1 MKALLL
7 KINQALLL
15 PILVTAVLYFGKP
28 VLIPLCFAILLAML
42 MAPVCRFLDGKGCAR
57 AVSCTVCVLI
67 LLIAMLLLLAIVVLQ
82 IADLWKD
89 AEQINQK
96 LQEIGSAVKQQL
108 NTWFGISPEQQ
119 DTLVEK
125 QAQKMKKTS
134 SFRLDRLALQ
144 FTSILGG
151 IAIVLVITFLL
162 LFHKEKYQQFFLK
175 LYPAKEQVHVTK
187 VLDNITHVAQRY
199 LTGRIL
205 SMIFL
210 FILYIVALLIIGIK
224 NALLLSA
231 IASLLTIIPYVGPIL
246 GGLFPFMTAIVTED
260 STTPALWVLV
270 ALIVIQAIDNYFI
283 EPNVIGG
290 EVKLTALVT
299 ILSIVIGGILWGVA
313 GMILFIPLVSILK
326 IIFDNVE
333 KLKPY
338 GYLIGDQGQSPGSKL
353 KQWLGKKGGK

>member
-1 MKALLL
+1 MKAMLL

-15 PILVTAVLYFGKP
+15 PILVTVLLYFGKL

-42 MAPVCRFLDGKGCAR
+42 MAPVCRFLDGKGCGR

-67 LLIAMLLLLAIVVLQ
+67 LLMAMLLLLAIVAMQ

-96 LQEIGSAVKQQL
+96 LQEIGSALKQQVSA
-108 NTWFGISPEQQ
+108 WFSITPEQQ
-119 DTLVEK
+119 DAIMEK

-134 SFRLDRLALQ
+134 SFRLDRVVTQVAG
-144 FTSILGG
+144 ILGG

-162 LFHKEKYQQFFLK
+162 LFHKEKYQHFFLK
-175 LYPAKEQVHVTK
+175 LYPVKEHEHITK
-187 VLDNITHVAQRY
+187 VLDNITHVAQQY
-199 LTGRIL
+199 LAGRIM

-210 FILYIVALLIIGIK
+210 FVLYAIALLIIGIK

-231 IASLLTIIPYVGPIL
+231 IASLLTIIPYAGPIL
-246 GGLFPFMTAIVTED
+246 GGLLPFITAIVTED
-260 STTPALWVLV
+260 STTPALWVLA
-270 ALIVIQAIDNYFI
+270 ALLVIQAIDNYFV

-290 EVKLTALVT
+290 EVRLTALVT

-313 GMILFIPLVSILK
+313 GMILFIPLVSIMK

-338 GYLIGDQGQSPGSKL
+338 GYLIGDQGKSPGSKL
-353 KQWLGKKGGK
+353 KQWLGKKKG